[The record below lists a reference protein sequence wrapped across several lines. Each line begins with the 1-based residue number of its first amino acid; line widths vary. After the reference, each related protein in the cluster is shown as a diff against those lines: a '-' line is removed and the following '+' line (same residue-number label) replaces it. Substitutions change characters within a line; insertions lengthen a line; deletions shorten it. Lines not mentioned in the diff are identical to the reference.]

1 MASLILLK
9 TIAFRTLVPGRC
21 HLCRKLFA
29 LKAPQN
35 IFSFRP
41 VPWTRPM
48 IPFRMDSQMAGILF
62 VSGEDRRGVYPTR
75 IVGRNSLMSPLQL
88 RVEAS
93 VRVFTVA

>member
-1 MASLILLK
+1 M
-9 TIAFRTLVPGRC
+9 AFRMLVPGRC

-35 IFSFRP
+35 IFSLRP

-48 IPFRMDSQMAGILF
+48 IPFRMDSQMAGILLL
-62 VSGEDRRGVYPTR
+62 VAKIAGGDNPTR